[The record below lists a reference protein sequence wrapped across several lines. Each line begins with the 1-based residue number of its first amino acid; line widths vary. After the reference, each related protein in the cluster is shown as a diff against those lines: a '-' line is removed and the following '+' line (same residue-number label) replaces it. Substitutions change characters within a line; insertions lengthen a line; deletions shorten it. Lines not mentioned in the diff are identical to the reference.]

1 MNSQIQYLILW
12 FLNPYL
18 IYYQQQ
24 KRKLRVFISNTFYP
38 GKPDAEE
45 EDASVP
51 SWELRV
57 EGRLLEDV
65 SGQVFLSRD

>member
-1 MNSQIQYLILW
+1 M
-12 FLNPYL
+12 
-18 IYYQQQ
+18 
-24 KRKLRVFISNTFYP
+24 FISNTFYP

-65 SGQVFLSRD
+65 SGHGVRVLARSLCPWLVDNGIARGAGRLG